1 MNMPIARKIIP
12 PLGVLPRQRATLM
25 TSAAPLPPELI
36 EDPGVPMRWV
46 GGLQFQSIGCDPLE
60 RATVY
65 ICGASEERIR
75 NPLGEIVQFDSF
87 VVYDG
92 KTAGTIC
99 SDIERIDDDPI
110 IRFPAFVSAQLAD
123 ELMAGGARLGDEGSD
138 PDPNINPTLQSS
150 AIYVGGGPYRP
161 NDALALLEQAIAD
174 TLFGA
179 QGTLHITP
187 RGLSTIN
194 FLDQGFASD
203 AGVWYTSQDNLV
215 IADAGYVGPAPDLA
229 GTDPVEADE
238 WWYSSG
244 PVFWAM
250 TEPRELGE
258 PFEQVDPFHNTI
270 EVIYQAYAMVLFD
283 PCAVV
288 AVPVCYEPECAPA
301 V

>member
-1 MNMPIARKIIP
+1 MIPRKIIP
-12 PLGVLPRQRATLM
+12 PIGVLPRQRATLM
-25 TSAAPLPPELI
+25 SSTAPLPPELI
-36 EDPGVPMRWV
+36 EDPTVPMRWV
-46 GGLQFQSIGCDPLE
+46 GGLQFQSIGCDPMNRDFAYVCDGE
-60 RATVY
+60 YEPKV
-65 ICGASEERIR
+65 R
-75 NPLGEIVQFDSF
+75 NPLGDIIQFDSF

-99 SDIERIDDDPI
+99 SDIDRIDDDPQ

-123 ELMAGGARLGDEGSD
+123 ELMSGGARLGDQGSD
-138 PDPNINPTLQSS
+138 PDPNINPTLQSA
-150 AIYVGGGPYRP
+150 AIYVDGGPYRP
-161 NDALALLEQAIAD
+161 NDALALLEQAVAD

-203 AGVWYTSQDNLV
+203 TGIWFTSQDNRV
-215 IADAGYVGPAPDLA
+215 IADAGYAGPPPDLL
-229 GTDPVEADE
+229 GSDPVEADE

-250 TEPRELGE
+250 TEPRALGE
-258 PFEQVDPFHNTI
+258 PFQRVDPFGNTI
-270 EVIYQAYAMVLFD
+270 EVIYEAHAIVVFD

-288 AVPVCYEPECAPA
+288 AVPVCYESECAPA